1 MISKKEFERY
11 NNENNADKCLEI
23 SDTPKLRV
31 TDEQAKSI
39 IFKVSKCENVAD
51 FQKLDLKSRD
61 EFIAILKQNGL
72 SIRQISR
79 LTGISFGVIRKKFD

>member
-1 MISKKEFERY
+1 MNGTITK
-11 NNENNADKCLEI
+11 NNADKCLEI

-39 IFKVSKCENVAD
+39 IFKVSKCENAAD
-51 FQKLDLKSRD
+51 FQKLDSKSRD
-61 EFIAILKQNGL
+61 EFIAILKQKGL

-79 LTGISFGVIRKKFD
+79 LTGANYYIIQKI